1 MRYLFLILTCVL
13 FSCKTPQKTSS
24 VIKQQEQT
32 DISNRISL
40 NTENSWYE
48 LTEQELR
55 RLINERYRVKISQVI
70 YDTEKPVDSLTQ
82 KHPVKEE
89 IDIVIEMNTEM
100 DETGQISLESIRGE
114 KTELAENTEFKSE
127 VQTEIKESKSVGLND
142 IQKGLIIIGVCS
154 IVGVIVFVVIKL
166 K

>member
-1 MRYLFLILTCVL
+1 VL